1 MRLARLKAHALA
13 HAGTTATLQWG
24 NDLVFKVAG
33 KMFFVLGLDAD
44 TVESLSCKVT
54 PADFQRLP
62 RENDAWRPAPYLARA
77 SWLQLTDPAAVPEAE
92 LRALITA
99 SYDLV
104 RAKLPAKVRAKLA
117 GG

>member
-1 MRLARLKAHALA
+1 MRLARLKAHALGHPGA
-13 HAGTTATLQWG
+13 TATLQWD

-92 LRALITA
+92 VRALITV
-99 SYDLV
+99 SYELV
-104 RAKLPAKVRAKLA
+104 RARLPAKVRAKL